1 MQFFS
6 PPKLLKLL
14 TPAHV
19 VWEIKTTEKKL
30 FVTFDDGPNPSITPA
45 VLDILD
51 EYDARATFF
60 CVGEKVAANP
70 DLYKEILAR
79 GHAVGNHTYSHVN
92 GWHIST
98 AEYLENITACDRVV
112 KSGLFRP
119 PYGKITPWQL
129 RALKKHYTII
139 MWSLMSYDFDP
150 RVKKG
155 ERVSEMIRKTAPGS
169 VVVFHDSPGAAKVCL
184 DILPGYLDFFSRKG
198 YAFEPIQH
206 NHLQ

>member
-6 PPKLLKLL
+6 PPRLLKLF

-30 FVTFDDGPNPSITPA
+30 FVTFDDGPNPGITPA

-51 EYDARATFF
+51 DYNALATFF
-60 CVGEKVAANP
+60 CVGEKVSAYP
-70 DLYKEILAR
+70 GLYKEILAR
-79 GHAVGNHTYSHVN
+79 GHAVGNHTYNHVN
-92 GWHIST
+92 GWHLST
-98 AEYLENITACDRVV
+98 AEYLENIAACACEV

-129 RALKKHYTII
+129 RALKKQYTII
-139 MWSLMSYDFDP
+139 MWSLMSYDFDS
-150 RVKKG
+150 RVKKV

-184 DILPGYLDFFSRKG
+184 DVLPRYLEFFTQKG
-198 YAFEPIQH
+198 YTFEPLQH